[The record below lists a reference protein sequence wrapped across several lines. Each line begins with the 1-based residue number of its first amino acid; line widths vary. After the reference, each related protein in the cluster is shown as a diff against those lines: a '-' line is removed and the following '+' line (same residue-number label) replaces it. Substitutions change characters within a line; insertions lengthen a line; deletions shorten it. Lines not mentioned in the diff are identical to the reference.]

1 MQSHYFTK
9 VKGHSM
15 SITNRQPP
23 VITLFIF
30 AFLSLFIMISASL
43 LLTSNV
49 YATPIMNNSS
59 NFKPLPSSSS
69 SFTNKS
75 NYVNQS
81 SRDMTTMM
89 KEMMIRGNIA
99 MGFNQ
104 NKIIH
109 QFVATPSG
117 GKIII
122 TALNSSDR
130 NTVNQI
136 RNHVMDIRK
145 EFS

>member
-1 MQSHYFTK
+1 
-9 VKGHSM
+9 M
-15 SITNRQPP
+15 SITKRQPP

-49 YATPIMNNSS
+49 YATSIMNNSS

-89 KEMMIRGNIA
+89 KEMMIRGI
-99 MGFNQ
+99 
-104 NKIIH
+104 
-109 QFVATPSG
+109 
-117 GKIII
+117 
-122 TALNSSDR
+122 
-130 NTVNQI
+130 
-136 RNHVMDIRK
+136 
-145 EFS
+145 

>member
-1 MQSHYFTK
+1 
-9 VKGHSM
+9 M